1 MTLQSWSHLLQGTKT
16 SNSKC
21 IEINWIINIRLSI
34 TIRYRVTVYIIEKRV
49 DV

>member
-34 TIRYRVTVYIIEKRV
+34 TIIELLFTLLKRG
-49 DV
+49 